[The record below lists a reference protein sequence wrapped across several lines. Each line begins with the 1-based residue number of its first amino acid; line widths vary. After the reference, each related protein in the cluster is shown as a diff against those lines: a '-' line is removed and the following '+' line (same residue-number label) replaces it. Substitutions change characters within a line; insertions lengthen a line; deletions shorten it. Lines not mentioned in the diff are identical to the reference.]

1 MLCAQGEIGSNSS
14 ESIEDMKDQVRASK
28 SGGTLLCTAG
38 DTGMN
43 LGPGGVGWDA
53 LRTSVVS
60 GSPRMESLPGSF
72 LPEGVHRVRRHSVR
86 ADSELMGHSVML

>member
-43 LGPGGVGWDA
+43 LGPGGVG
-53 LRTSVVS
+53 
-60 GSPRMESLPGSF
+60 
-72 LPEGVHRVRRHSVR
+72 
-86 ADSELMGHSVML
+86 

>member
-1 MLCAQGEIGSNSS
+1 MLYAQGEIGSNSS

-43 LGPGGVGWDA
+43 LGPGGVGWM
-53 LRTSVVS
+53 R
-60 GSPRMESLPGSF
+60 
-72 LPEGVHRVRRHSVR
+72 
-86 ADSELMGHSVML
+86 